1 MAAVTEA
8 VEAGAAALLEARAV
22 VAAANVAYRQVPW
35 VVRQA
40 AVVRVVAETVVAVM
54 VVAMEEEMMEEEK
67 MEAGAAALLE
77 ARAVV
82 AAANVVHCQVPW
94 VVRQAM
100 GLMAAEQ
107 MALATKEVAGWE
119 VARVTK

>member
-8 VEAGAAALLEARAV
+8 V
-22 VAAANVAYRQVPW
+22 
-35 VVRQA
+35 
-40 AVVRVVAETVVAVM
+40 
-54 VVAMEEEMMEEEK
+54 
-67 MEAGAAALLE
+67 EAGAAALLE